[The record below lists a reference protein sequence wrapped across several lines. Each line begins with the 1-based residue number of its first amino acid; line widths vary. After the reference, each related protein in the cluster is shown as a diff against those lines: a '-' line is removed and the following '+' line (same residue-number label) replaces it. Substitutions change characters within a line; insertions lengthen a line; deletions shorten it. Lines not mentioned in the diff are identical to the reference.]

1 MVFWCLGWYTACSV
15 TGPDPPRPQC
25 LICNWVQPRADPHGC
40 TDPRPNIVQGLV
52 QHREEGGAVAS
63 ILFPSGTLLAGEEAL
78 NEYLRVKTVTFEY

>member
-1 MVFWCLGWYTACSV
+1 MVAQIHDLTS
-15 TGPDPPRPQC
+15 
-25 LICNWVQPRADPHGC
+25 
-40 TDPRPNIVQGLV
+40 VQGLV